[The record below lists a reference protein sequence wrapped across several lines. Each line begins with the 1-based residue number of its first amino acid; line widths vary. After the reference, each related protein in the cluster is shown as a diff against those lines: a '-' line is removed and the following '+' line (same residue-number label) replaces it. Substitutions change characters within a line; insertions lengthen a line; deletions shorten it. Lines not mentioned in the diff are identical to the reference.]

1 MLEATSTEIVTMADP
16 RKKNTSNGESF
27 GERLA
32 RLRKAAGY
40 TQEEFAAEVGIS
52 RRALAYY
59 EVQTEHPPAHCLPAI
74 AAVLGVSTDQ
84 LLGIAAIPK
93 RRPPLNRRL
102 VEKLKKIEALP
113 QRQQRALLTTIDN
126 FLRGAQSG

>member
-1 MLEATSTEIVTMADP
+1 MPDTTTIWIETMASSP
-16 RKKNTSNGESF
+16 KTTAASGETF
-27 GERLA
+27 GQRLA

-40 TQEEFAAEVGIS
+40 TQEEFAEEVRIS

-74 AAVLGVSTDQ
+74 AAVLGVTTDQ
-84 LLGIAAIPK
+84 LLGVDPIPK

-102 VEKLKKIEALP
+102 LEKLKKIEALP
-113 QRQQRALLTTIDN
+113 QRQQRALLTTIDA
-126 FLRGAQSG
+126 FLNGASGS

>member
-1 MLEATSTEIVTMADP
+1 MLDATPFGIEAMADS
-16 RKKNTSNGESF
+16 RKKTASNEETF

-52 RRALAYY
+52 RRMLAYY
-59 EVQTEHPPAHCLPAI
+59 EVQTEHPPTHCLPGI
-74 AAVLGVSTDQ
+74 AGVLGISTDQ
-84 LLGIAAIPK
+84 LLGIAPILR

-102 VEKLKKIEALP
+102 LEKLKKIEALP

-126 FLRGAQSG
+126 FLRGAPSG

>member
-1 MLEATSTEIVTMADP
+1 MLDATPIGIEMMADS
-16 RKKNTSNGESF
+16 RKKNTSSEETF

-32 RLRKAAGY
+32 RLRRAAGY

-52 RRALAYY
+52 RRMLAYY
-59 EVQTEHPPAHCLPAI
+59 EIQTEHPPTHCLPDI

-84 LLGIAAIPK
+84 LLGISPIPK

-126 FLRGAQSG
+126 FLRGAPSG